1 MPDIVLPDLFVRL
14 SLALAIGFLVGVERG
29 WKDRAEAEGER
40 TAGLRTFSLVGLA
53 GGIAGALNGVGL
65 GPAALMVL
73 GGGTI
78 GAVVLFKWRENAD
91 EGLHSVTT
99 PVAAVVVFGLGVL
112 AVLGDM
118 SAAAAAGVATAAL
131 LALKPVLHD
140 WLRRLTWAELRASLV
155 LLAMTVIVLPILPD
169 RTLDPWNALN
179 PHDVWLM
186 TVLIAALSFA
196 GYIAVKL
203 AGESRGIL
211 FAGVAG
217 GLVSSTVVTLANGR
231 RAAEAPALAGLLAA
245 GTAAAGAVSV
255 FKVLAIAV
263 LLAPGLAP
271 TLGPVL
277 GGAGAG
283 FLAGA
288 AVLYRRSAEPASTE
302 ADRHGFANPFEPMAA
317 IRFGLL
323 LAVVLAVSKILADH
337 AGTAGYL
344 AFATLSGF
352 ADIDAV
358 VLSAGRMAGT
368 SLPMETA
375 AAAILCAVG
384 ANIVMKAVYA
394 FSAGGGSYGRR
405 VLAVSL
411 AAAGLG
417 AVLLRAFGPAL

>member
-1 MPDIVLPDLFVRL
+1 MPDLVLPDLFVRL

-29 WKDRAEAEGER
+29 WKDRAEVEGGR
-40 TAGLRTFSLVGLA
+40 TAGLRTFSLVGLS
-53 GGIAGALNGVGL
+53 GGLAGALHSVGL
-65 GPAALMVL
+65 GPAAILVL
-73 GGGTI
+73 GGGAI
-78 GAVVLFKWRENAD
+78 GAVLLFKWRESAAD
-91 EGLHSVTT
+91 GSHSVTT

-118 SAAAAAGVATAAL
+118 RAAAAAGVATAAL
-131 LALKPVLHD
+131 LALKPVLHG
-140 WLRRLTWAELRASLV
+140 WLRRLTWTELRASLV

-179 PHDVWLM
+179 PHDVWAM

-211 FAGVAG
+211 FAGAAG
-217 GLVSSTVVTLANGR
+217 GLVSSTVVTLDNGR
-231 RAAEAPALAGLLAA
+231 RAAEAPALAALLAS

-255 FKVLAIAV
+255 FKVLSIAL

-271 TLGPVL
+271 MLGPAL
-277 GGAGAG
+277 GGAGAA

-288 AVLYRRSAEPASTE
+288 AVLYRRSAAPAPAQ
-302 ADRHGFANPFEPMAA
+302 ADRNGFANPFEPLAA
-317 IRFGLL
+317 FRFGLL
-323 LAVVLAVSKILADH
+323 LAGVLAVSKILADN
-337 AGTAGYL
+337 AGPAGYL
-344 AFATLSGF
+344 AFAALSGF

-368 SLPMETA
+368 SLTMDTA

-384 ANIVMKAVYA
+384 ANIVMKTVYA
-394 FSAGGGSYGRR
+394 FWIGGRGYGRLI
-405 VLAVSL
+405 LAVSL

-417 AVLLRAFGPAL
+417 AVLFRVFAPVL